1 MTPPWGERR
10 RGAPL
15 TVRERGTLRR
25 PWPVRLSVRRD
36 ALRPAPVLAGV
47 SPNLDRAHQRV
58 AAEHHGEVLLAFLA
72 SVADRGSHA
81 WWSQE

>member
-10 RGAPL
+10 RGAPSPS
-15 TVRERGTLRR
+15 GSAATLRR

-36 ALRPAPVLAGV
+36 ALRTAPVLAGV

-58 AAEHHGEVLLAFLA
+58 AAAHHGEVLLAVLA
-72 SVADRGSHA
+72 SVADRGE
-81 WWSQE
+81 QE